1 VADGRTKIF
10 PSHWDKTYFEWLDN
24 IRDWCIS
31 RQIWW
36 GHRIP
41 AWTCQECGQLIV
53 AKEDPTTCPHCQST
67 HLVQDEDV
75 LDTWFSSALWPF
87 STLGWPDK
95 TPELATFY
103 PTSVLVTGFDILF
116 FWVARM
122 MMMGLHFMDEI
133 PFDDVYI
140 HALVRDAQGRKM
152 SKSTGNVID
161 PLTTIDTFG
170 TDAFRFTL
178 TSFAAMGR
186 DIKLA
191 EDRIEGYRHFINK
204 IWNAARF
211 SLMHLDEAT
220 PGFDPAGVK
229 GLHHAWILHRLE
241 EVKGEVE
248 KAVKGYQFN
257 EYAGTL
263 YQFVWHEFC
272 DWYLEMIKPELYGE
286 DEAAKQ
292 KARACLGHVLR
303 ETLVLLHPVVP
314 FVSQEIWSHVPGTGR
329 DNLAEEPY
337 PAFHPACEN
346 RVAKERMDFLQQLVV
361 AVRNIRSELGVEPAK
376 KVRLLIRADAE
387 DASFILDH
395 EQEIANLAR
404 LETISIDAELDPPK
418 GCATAVVKGHE
429 IYVPL
434 EGMVDFDAEL
444 ARLSKE
450 LDKLTKEHDRVA
462 KKLANPGF
470 LDKAPSDVVVKEEA
484 KAREFSEKREK
495 LEGLQARLRDIIGE

>member
-1 VADGRTKIF
+1 
-10 PSHWDKTYFEWLDN
+10 
-24 IRDWCIS
+24 
-31 RQIWW
+31 
-36 GHRIP
+36 
-41 AWTCQECGQLIV
+41 
-53 AKEDPTTCPHCQST
+53 
-67 HLVQDEDV
+67 
-75 LDTWFSSALWPF
+75 LWPF
-87 STLGWPDK
+87 STLGWPDR

-122 MMMGLHFMDEI
+122 MMMGLHFMDKI

-211 SLMHLDEAT
+211 SLMHLDETT
-220 PGFDPAGVK
+220 PKLDPAVLK
-229 GLHHAWILHRLE
+229 GLHHAWILNRLE
-241 EVKGEVE
+241 EIKGEVK
-248 KAVKGYQFN
+248 KAIEGYQFN
-257 EYAGTL
+257 EYAGTM

-292 KARACLGHVLR
+292 RARACLGQVLR

-314 FVSQEIWSHVPGTGR
+314 FVSQEIWSHMPGTGR

-337 PAFHPACEN
+337 PAVHPDCEN
-346 RVAKERMDFLQQLVV
+346 KDAGERMEFLQQLVV

-376 KVRLLIRADAE
+376 KVRVLIKADGE

-404 LETISIDAELDPPK
+404 LEEISVQARFDPPK
-418 GCATAVVKGHE
+418 GCATTVVKGHE
-429 IYVPL
+429 LFVPL

-450 LDKLTKEHDRVA
+450 LDKLTKELDRVT
-462 KKLANPGF
+462 KKLANPSF
-470 LDKAPSDVVVKEEA
+470 VDKAPADVVAKEEA
-484 KAREFSEKREK
+484 KAKEFGEKREK